1 MSDEEQDRR
10 PRAKIYFSSKG
21 AWDGVS
27 MEDAVRLMLRE
38 GKDEEVIALIRSLP
52 EASRAKYRKIWKE
65 VKGKKS

>member
-1 MSDEEQDRR
+1 
-10 PRAKIYFSSKG
+10 
-21 AWDGVS
+21 